1 MLVNIKKNII
11 LQYKTAAMKPNKQVV
26 MYLIGSLIIL
36 FSCSTPKK
44 AQNMDNKPNIISI
57 PPEVDNSKT
66 DPFLKDLLNKYPL
79 QFQSILQ
86 NKKNNNVQ
94 IIYTTV
100 DRGKNGLAS
109 LKNYYYNVNAKNYF
123 YPASTVKFPVA
134 ILALQRLNELKQK
147 GIDLNTTMVT
157 EAYTQKQTAVFND
170 ATAKDGKPT
179 IAHYIK
185 KILMVS
191 DNDAFNR
198 LYEFLGQEYINEEL
212 HKRGYKN
219 VQILHRLS
227 ISLSEDENRKTNAV
241 RFLDSNNTV
250 LYEQDMQTSKMVYAV
265 RKDSLGKGFYR
276 GDKLVNEPMDFSKK
290 NNIGL
295 EELTNILQSII
306 FPESVSAKQRLNI
319 TEEDRQFLLKY
330 MSQLPTESTF
340 PPYSDEPSTYWPSYC
355 KFLYFGSEK
364 EAIPKNIRVFNKVGD
379 AYGHLIDVAYFVDFD
394 KNIEFFL
401 SASIYCNSD
410 EILNDD
416 KYDYDSIGFPFM
428 KNLGKIIYEEE
439 VNRKRKIVPDL
450 SGLKFVYDKN

>member
-1 MLVNIKKNII
+1 MLVNFKKNII

-44 AQNMDNKPNIISI
+44 AQNMDNKPSINSI

-66 DPFLKDLLNKYPL
+66 DAFLKDLLNKYPL

-109 LKNYYYNVNAKNYF
+109 LKNYYYNINTKNYF

-191 DNDAFNR
+191 DNDAYNR

-250 LYEQDMQTSKMVYAV
+250 LYEQAMQTSKMVYAV

-295 EELTNILQSII
+295 EELTSILQSII
-306 FPESVSAKQRLNI
+306 FPESLSAKQRFNI

-330 MSQLPTESTF
+330 LSQLPTESTF
-340 PPYSDEPSTYWPSYC
+340 PPYSDEPTTYWPSYC

-364 EAIPKNIRVFNKVGD
+364 GAIPKNIRVFNKVGD

-450 SGLKFVYDKN
+450 LGLKFVYDKN

>member
-1 MLVNIKKNII
+1 
-11 LQYKTAAMKPNKQVV
+11 MKPNKQVV
-26 MYLIGSLIIL
+26 IYLIGSLVTL

-44 AQNMDNKPNIISI
+44 AQIMDNKPTVISI
-57 PPEVDNSKT
+57 QPDVDNSKT
-66 DPFLKDLLNKYPL
+66 DAFLNNLLNKYP
-79 QFQSILQ
+79 QEFQSILQ

-147 GIDLNTTMVT
+147 GIDLNTTMLT
-157 EAYTQKQTAVFND
+157 EANTQKQTAVFND

-198 LYEFLGQEYINEEL
+198 LYEFLGQEFINKEL

-227 ISLSEDENRKTNAV
+227 ISLSEDENRKTNPI

-250 LYEQDMQTSKMVYAV
+250 LYEQAMQTSKMVYAV
-265 RKDSLGKGFYR
+265 RKDSLGKGFYQ

-295 EELTNILQSII
+295 EELTSILQSII
-306 FPESVSAKQRLNI
+306 FPESVSAKQRFNI

-364 EAIPKNIRVFNKVGD
+364 GAIPKNIRVFNKVGD
-379 AYGHLIDVAYFVDFD
+379 AYGHLIDVAYIVDFD

-416 KYDYDSIGFPFM
+416 KYDYNAIGFPFM

-450 SGLKFVYDKN
+450 SNLKFKYDKE

>member
-1 MLVNIKKNII
+1 
-11 LQYKTAAMKPNKQVV
+11 
-26 MYLIGSLIIL
+26 
-36 FSCSTPKK
+36 
-44 AQNMDNKPNIISI
+44 
-57 PPEVDNSKT
+57 
-66 DPFLKDLLNKYPL
+66 
-79 QFQSILQ
+79 
-86 NKKNNNVQ
+86 
-94 IIYTTV
+94 
-100 DRGKNGLAS
+100 
-109 LKNYYYNVNAKNYF
+109 
-123 YPASTVKFPVA
+123 
-134 ILALQRLNELKQK
+134 
-147 GIDLNTTMVT
+147 
-157 EAYTQKQTAVFND
+157 
-170 ATAKDGKPT
+170 
-179 IAHYIK
+179 
-185 KILMVS
+185 MVS

-250 LYEQDMQTSKMVYAV
+250 LYEQGMQTSKMVYAV

-276 GDKLVNEPMDFSKK
+276 GDKLVNEPMNFSKK

-295 EELTNILQSII
+295 EELTSILQSII
-306 FPESVSAKQRLNI
+306 FPESVSAKQRFNI

-330 MSQLPTESTF
+330 LSQLPTESTF
-340 PPYSDEPSTYWPSYC
+340 PPYSDKPTTYWPSYC

-364 EAIPKNIRVFNKVGD
+364 GAIPKNIRVFNKVGD

>member
-1 MLVNIKKNII
+1 
-11 LQYKTAAMKPNKQVV
+11 MKPNKQVV
-26 MYLIGSLIIL
+26 IYLIGSLVTL

-44 AQNMDNKPNIISI
+44 AQIMDNKPTVISI
-57 PPEVDNSKT
+57 QPDVDNSKT
-66 DPFLKDLLNKYPL
+66 DAFLNNLLNKYP
-79 QFQSILQ
+79 QEFQSILQ

-147 GIDLNTTMVT
+147 GIDLNTTMLT
-157 EAYTQKQTAVFND
+157 EANTQKQTAVFND

-198 LYEFLGQEYINEEL
+198 LYEFLGQEYINKEL
-212 HKRGYKN
+212 HKRSYKN

-227 ISLSEDENRKTNAV
+227 ISLLEDENRKTNPI

-250 LYEQDMQTSKMVYAV
+250 LYEQAMQTSKMVYAV
-265 RKDSLGKGFYR
+265 RKDSLGKGFYQ

-295 EELTNILQSII
+295 EELTSILQSII
-306 FPESVSAKQRLNI
+306 FPESVSAKQRFNI
-319 TEEDRQFLLKY
+319 TEEDRLFLLKY

-364 EAIPKNIRVFNKVGD
+364 GAIPKNIRVFNKVGD
-379 AYGHLIDVAYFVDFD
+379 AYGHLIDVAYIVDFD
-394 KNIEFFL
+394 KKIEFFL

-416 KYDYDSIGFPFM
+416 KYDYNAIGFPFM

-450 SGLKFVYDKN
+450 SNLKFKYDKE

>member
-1 MLVNIKKNII
+1 
-11 LQYKTAAMKPNKQVV
+11 MKPYKQVV

-44 AQNMDNKPNIISI
+44 AQNMDNKPSINSI

-66 DPFLKDLLNKYPL
+66 DAFLKDLLNKYPL

-147 GIDLNTTMVT
+147 RIDLNTTMVT

-191 DNDAFNR
+191 DNDAYNR

-250 LYEQDMQTSKMVYAV
+250 LYEQAMQTSKMVYAV

-295 EELTNILQSII
+295 EELTSILQSII
-306 FPESVSAKQRLNI
+306 FPESVSAKQRFNI

-330 MSQLPTESTF
+330 MSQLPTESNF
-340 PPYSDEPSTYWPSYC
+340 PPYSDEPTTYWPSYC
-355 KFLYFGSEK
+355 KFLS
-364 EAIPKNIRVFNKVGD
+364 RT
-379 AYGHLIDVAYFVDFD
+379 FV
-394 KNIEFFL
+394 
-401 SASIYCNSD
+401 S
-410 EILNDD
+410 
-416 KYDYDSIGFPFM
+416 
-428 KNLGKIIYEEE
+428 
-439 VNRKRKIVPDL
+439 
-450 SGLKFVYDKN
+450 